1 MLKKMPFYKIGKE
14 AQMEE
19 LKENKVD
26 YIPMVERAFNIIEL
40 LYDSGEG
47 MGVSEIAAQLQLPKA
62 TVYRILA
69 TMEKWG
75 YIFQDFQTE
84 KYNLGF
90 NFIKVGESVKS
101 TVDARTI
108 ALPFMEKLAEESGE
122 TVYLCKQY
130 NDEALI
136 LETVSGEASAL
147 YSMVTPSIPLYCS
160 ALGRCLMVDFSKEQ
174 ISKYVREKG
183 MPKRTISTIGTEQE
197 LNSELNAIRKNE
209 IGIEVEEYEYG
220 MMCIAGMI
228 KNSQGKT
235 IASMSISGPTSRIR
249 HKGEKKLTD
258 LVKESCK
265 AVSEKI
271 PF

>member
-1 MLKKMPFYKIGKE
+1 MRSHSIQLLKT
-14 AQMEE
+14 
-19 LKENKVD
+19 
-26 YIPMVERAFNIIEL
+26 IPR
-40 LYDSGEG
+40 
-47 MGVSEIAAQLQLPKA
+47 
-62 TVYRILA
+62 
-69 TMEKWG
+69 
-75 YIFQDFQTE
+75 FQ
-84 KYNLGF
+84 Y
-90 NFIKVGESVKS
+90 
-101 TVDARTI
+101 
-108 ALPFMEKLAEESGE
+108 
-122 TVYLCKQY
+122 
-130 NDEALI
+130 EALSWVPD
-136 LETVSGEASAL
+136 LLKVK
-147 YSMVTPSIPLYCS
+147 
-160 ALGRCLMVDFSKEQ
+160 D
-174 ISKYVREKG
+174 
-183 MPKRTISTIGTEQE
+183 TEQE

>member
-1 MLKKMPFYKIGKE
+1 MLKKMPFYKTGKE

-108 ALPFMEKLAEESGE
+108 ALPFMEKLAEERRGTYLRNRERRSFGTLFDGNTIHTAILFCIG
-122 TVYLCKQY
+122 TVL
-130 NDEALI
+130 N
-136 LETVSGEASAL
+136 
-147 YSMVTPSIPLYCS
+147 
-160 ALGRCLMVDFSKEQ
+160 GRFL
-174 ISKYVREKG
+174 
-183 MPKRTISTIGTEQE
+183 KRTNKQVCTGKGNAKKNHKHNRNRAGTEQ
-197 LNSELNAIRKNE
+197 
-209 IGIEVEEYEYG
+209 
-220 MMCIAGMI
+220 
-228 KNSQGKT
+228 
-235 IASMSISGPTSRIR
+235 
-249 HKGEKKLTD
+249 
-258 LVKESCK
+258 
-265 AVSEKI
+265 
-271 PF
+271 

>member
-1 MLKKMPFYKIGKE
+1 
-14 AQMEE
+14 MEE

-90 NFIKVGESVKS
+90 NFIKVGEAVKS

-197 LNSELNAIRKNE
+197 LKNE